1 MGAVKQ
7 MMYEEAETILGVTAQ
22 KLITG
27 DITEDDALEILDNN
41 MENLEIM
48 GFENKFD
55 AMRSVYDMTDQ
66 FHRDINGSSE

>member
-7 MMYEEAETILGVTAQ
+7 QAMEDAENILHVTAN
-22 KLITG
+22 KLVVG

-41 MENLEIM
+41 MDNLQIL

-55 AMRSVYDMTDQ
+55 AIHAVLELGGLD
-66 FHRDINGSSE
+66 